1 MNSLSPIYLPALT
14 VANLVSLKLLSQ
26 IREASPF
33 WIKYNLSAVS
43 SYDTTISSGVNFLSC
58 TKEHNLYTLDLD
70 NVLYIN
76 LDFISIAKYISI
88 ATYSFKYLG
97 NLFIISS
104 PNSFDSNSILNE
116 YSKYLRTYNYNYLF
130 NSFFLR

>member
-1 MNSLSPIYLPALT
+1 M
-14 VANLVSLKLLSQ
+14 
-26 IREASPF
+26 
-33 WIKYNLSAVS
+33 
-43 SYDTTISSGVNFLSC
+43 
-58 TKEHNLYTLDLD
+58 
-70 NVLYIN
+70 
-76 LDFISIAKYISI
+76 